1 MLDGV
6 IDPTQDLATFLLA
19 QSASFQAALQRSM
32 DACAAAPSCPLG
44 SDPMAR
50 AIDLAAKVE
59 AAPLADG
66 SGVELSEDGPLKPV
80 GPAEFG
86 AGVVEAMYD
95 SADWPALW
103 AAIADGLTGKGD
115 KLGRLADAYY
125 DYGGYTAYA
134 ATTCV
139 DVPHPE
145 GSLAYRELV
154 ARATA
159 ASPLLGPGI
168 ANEMLPCAYWP
179 APITRILGAVSAPD
193 APPSLVIGRTGDPA
207 TPYANSAA
215 VASTL
220 HDAHLV
226 TSRGEGHTS
235 YNNSG
240 CVHDIVD
247 RYLVSLEVPASDPD
261 CD

>member
-32 DACAAAPSCPLG
+32 DVQAAAPSCPLG

-168 ANEMLPCAYWP
+168 ANEMLPCALACTDHP
-179 APITRILGAVSAPD
+179 HPRRSAPRTRRR
-193 APPSLVIGRTGDPA
+193 AWSSAGPGIRRRPTQTRRPSPRRCTTRTW
-207 TPYANSAA
+207 
-215 VASTL
+215 
-220 HDAHLV
+220 
-226 TSRGEGHTS
+226 
-235 YNNSG
+235 
-240 CVHDIVD
+240 
-247 RYLVSLEVPASDPD
+247 
-261 CD
+261 